1 MRKLVSWF
9 RDMKVA
15 KKLLI
20 SFFVILIAAVSIIGG
35 MSYQTAKKN
44 FETHIMNS
52 AQDNIRIL
60 DNLINQMIDA
70 QFNDVNNFARVI
82 HSDMYQGDNQD
93 ELRKI
98 LSQYISLNKD
108 VEQVY
113 VAGNDKKFVQEPKIK
128 MVTDYDPTE
137 SSWYKD
143 AVNKQGGIVVTEPYK
158 AQGSGHIVVTI
169 AKQTE
174 DKNGVVAVD
183 LNLDNLLKT
192 TKLIN
197 IGKKGYAFILD
208 GKQKIIAHPKE
219 KLGDKA
225 DDSWAKKI
233 YEDNHG
239 TFSYTYSGSEK
250 KMVFATNL
258 KTGWKIA
265 GTMYSNEIVEAAQP
279 VFYNMLI
286 VMFISLVVGGVLIY
300 FVTISITKPLKQ
312 LVVTSKEIS
321 EGDLTQTIQI
331 HSNDEIGQ
339 LAKGFNE
346 MTHSLRTLIGR
357 INTSAGHVAAA
368 SEELTASVRQA
379 SEATEQIT
387 SAMDEISS
395 GATTQTAS
403 VENGAM
409 LLFDVTE
416 GIRHVATSSS
426 SINTA
431 SAHTREKAEDGEK
444 LVGKTV
450 NQMQSI
456 AESVSQSDAVI
467 QLLNNK
473 SKQIGDI
480 LEVIQNIADQTNLLA
495 LNAAIE
501 AARAGEHGR
510 GFAIVADEVRKLAE
524 QSSVSSSEISKLIC
538 EIQDDMS
545 KTVKPMNNV
554 NEEVQSGLVI
564 ANETKQNFT
573 EILQSTNEIAD
584 QIKTMV
590 ETANGMSKG
599 ANEVSISVGQIAMTA
614 QNNATSTQ
622 SVAASAEEQ
631 LASVEEIGSAA
642 GTLSQMAEELQV
654 LIESIKRGGCLKIAL
669 VLLEAV
675 FLADKRIIVGLYIGN
690 IND

>member
-44 FETHIMNS
+44 FESQIMSS
-52 AQDNIRIL
+52 AQDNIKIL
-60 DNLINQMIDA
+60 DNLINQMIEA
-70 QFNDVNNFARVI
+70 KFNDVNNFARVI

-93 ELRKI
+93 ELRKT

-113 VAGNDKKFVQEPKIK
+113 VAGNDKKFVQEPNIQ
-128 MVTDYDPTE
+128 MAADYDPTAR
-137 SSWYKD
+137 SWYKD

-158 AQGSGHIVVTI
+158 AQGNGHIVVTI

-183 LNLDNLLKT
+183 LSLDNLLKT

-208 GKQKIIAHPKE
+208 GKQKIIAHPQE
-219 KLGDKA
+219 KSGDRA

-233 YEDNHG
+233 YEDNNG
-239 TFSYTYSGSEK
+239 TFSYTYGGSEK

-265 GTMYSNEIVEAAQP
+265 GTMYSNEVVEAAQP

-286 VMFISLVVGGVLIY
+286 VMFISLVVGGALIY
-300 FVTISITKPLKQ
+300 FVTLSITKPLKQ

-387 SAMDEISS
+387 MAMDEISS

-416 GIRHVATSSS
+416 GIQHVANSSS
-426 SINTA
+426 SINSA
-431 SAHTREKAEDGEK
+431 SAHTREKAEDGGK

-456 AESVSQSDAVI
+456 AASVSQSDAVI

-524 QSSVSSSEISKLIC
+524 QSSVSSSEISKLIS

-545 KTVKPMNNV
+545 KTVKSMNNV

-564 ANETKQNFT
+564 ANETKQNFA
-573 EILQSTNEIAD
+573 EILQSTNEIVD

-631 LASVEEIGSAA
+631 LASMEEIGSAA

-654 LIESIKRGGCLKIAL
+654 LIERFK
-669 VLLEAV
+669 V
-675 FLADKRIIVGLYIGN
+675 
-690 IND
+690 

>member
-1 MRKLVSWF
+1 MGRLLNSF

-44 FETHIMNS
+44 FESQITSS
-52 AQDNIRIL
+52 AHDNIKIL
-60 DNLINQMIDA
+60 DNLINQMIEA
-70 QFNDVNNFARVI
+70 KFNDVNNFARVI
-82 HSDMYQGDNQD
+82 QGNMYQGDNQD
-93 ELRKI
+93 ELRKM
-98 LSQYISLNKD
+98 LSQYINLNKD

-113 VAGNDKKFVQEPKIK
+113 VAGNDKKFVQEPNIQ
-128 MVTDYDPTE
+128 MAADYDPTE
-137 SSWYKD
+137 RSWYKD
-143 AVNKQGGIVVTEPYK
+143 AVAKQGGIVITEPYK
-158 AQGSGHIVVTI
+158 AKGNGHIVVTI

-174 DKNGVVAVD
+174 DKNGVVAID
-183 LNLDNLLKT
+183 LSLDNLLKT

-208 GKQKIIAHPKE
+208 GKQKIIAHPQE
-219 KLGDKA
+219 KSGEKA
-225 DDSWAKKI
+225 ADSWAKKI

-239 TFSYTYSGSEK
+239 AFSYTYDGSEK
-250 KMVFATNL
+250 QMVFATNV
-258 KTGWKIA
+258 KTGWKIG
-265 GTMYSNEIVEAAQP
+265 GTMYSNEVIEAAQP

-286 VMFISLVVGGVLIY
+286 VMFISLVIGGALIY
-300 FVTISITKPLKQ
+300 FVTLSITKPLKR
-312 LVVTSKEIS
+312 LVATSKEIS
-321 EGDLTQTIQI
+321 EGDLTQTIDI

-346 MTHSLRTLIGR
+346 MTDALRTLIGR

-387 SAMDEISS
+387 MAMDEISS
-395 GATTQTAS
+395 GATTQTTS

-416 GIRHVATSSS
+416 GIQHVANSSS

-431 SAHTREKAEDGEK
+431 SAHTREKAEDGGK

-456 AESVSQSDAVI
+456 AESVSQSDEVI

-510 GFAIVADEVRKLAE
+510 GFAVVAEEVRKLADE
-524 QSSVSSSEISKLIC
+524 SDHSARNISQLLRNM
-538 EIQDDMS
+538 Q
-545 KTVKPMNNV
+545 
-554 NEEVQSGLVI
+554 EEVQQVAMKMTEQVKI
-564 ANETKQNFT
+564 AKEEARRGEATELILKEMSSSVMEVADATKQ
-573 EILQSTNEIAD
+573 ISSYMNEQVSHIH
-584 QIKTMV
+584 QT
-590 ETANGMSKG
+590 G
-599 ANEVSISVGQIAMTA
+599 AQTKA
-614 QNNATSTQ
+614 
-622 SVAASAEEQ
+622 VAAIAEETSAGSQEVACVTVQQSKNMVVIDQ
-631 LASVEEIGSAA
+631 LLKDLEKQAA
-642 GTLSQMAEELQV
+642 DLKQT
-654 LIESIKRGGCLKIAL
+654 IERFSM
-669 VLLEAV
+669 
-675 FLADKRIIVGLYIGN
+675 
-690 IND
+690 

>member
-44 FETHIMNS
+44 FETQIMNS

-158 AQGSGHIVVTI
+158 AQGNGHIVVTI

-174 DKNGVVAVD
+174 DKNVVVAVD

-545 KTVKPMNNV
+545 KTVKSMNNV

-631 LASVEEIGSAA
+631 LASMEEIGSAA

-654 LIESIKRGGCLKIAL
+654 LIERFK
-669 VLLEAV
+669 V
-675 FLADKRIIVGLYIGN
+675 
-690 IND
+690 

>member
-20 SFFVILIAAVSIIGG
+20 SFFVILIAAVSVIGG

-44 FETHIMNS
+44 FESQIMSS
-52 AQDNIRIL
+52 AQDNIKIL
-60 DNLINQMIDA
+60 DNLINQMIEA
-70 QFNDVNNFARVI
+70 KFHDVNNFARVI

-93 ELRKI
+93 EIRKM
-98 LSQYISLNKD
+98 LSQYINLNKD
-108 VEQVY
+108 IEQVY
-113 VAGNDKKFVQEPKIK
+113 VAGSDKKFVQEPNIQ
-128 MVTDYDPTE
+128 MAADYDPTTRP
-137 SSWYKD
+137 WYKD
-143 AVNKQGGIVVTEPYK
+143 AVSKQGGIVVTEPYK
-158 AQGSGHIVVTI
+158 AKGNGHIVVTI

-183 LNLDNLLKT
+183 LSLENLLKT

-208 GKQKIIAHPKE
+208 GKQKIIVHSQE
-219 KLGDKA
+219 KSGDKA
-225 DDSWAKKI
+225 DDAWAKKI

-239 TFSYTYSGSEK
+239 TFSYTYDGSEK
-250 KMVFATNL
+250 KMVFSTNL
-258 KTGWKIA
+258 KTGWKIV
-265 GTMYSNEIVEAAQP
+265 GTMYSNEVVEAAQP

-286 VMFISLVVGGVLIY
+286 VMFISLVVGGALIY
-300 FVTISITKPLKQ
+300 FVTLSITKPLKR

-321 EGDLTQTIQI
+321 EGDLTQTIKI

-416 GIRHVATSSS
+416 GIQHVANSSS

-431 SAHTREKAEDGEK
+431 SAHTREKAEDGGK

-545 KTVKPMNNV
+545 KTVKSMNNV

-631 LASVEEIGSAA
+631 LASMEEIGSAA

-654 LIESIKRGGCLKIAL
+654 LIERFK
-669 VLLEAV
+669 V
-675 FLADKRIIVGLYIGN
+675 
-690 IND
+690 

>member
-44 FETHIMNS
+44 FETQIMNS

-158 AQGSGHIVVTI
+158 AQGNGHIVVTI

-239 TFSYTYSGSEK
+239 TFSYTYNGSEK

-416 GIRHVATSSS
+416 GIQHVATSSS

-545 KTVKPMNNV
+545 KTVKSMNNV

-631 LASVEEIGSAA
+631 LAFMEEIGSAA

-654 LIESIKRGGCLKIAL
+654 LIERFK
-669 VLLEAV
+669 V
-675 FLADKRIIVGLYIGN
+675 
-690 IND
+690 

>member
-44 FETHIMNS
+44 FETQIMNS

-158 AQGSGHIVVTI
+158 AQGNGHIVVTI

-239 TFSYTYSGSEK
+239 TFSYTYNGSEK

-416 GIRHVATSSS
+416 GIQHVATSSS

-545 KTVKPMNNV
+545 KTVKSMNNV

-631 LASVEEIGSAA
+631 LASMEEIGSAA

-654 LIESIKRGGCLKIAL
+654 LIERFK
-669 VLLEAV
+669 V
-675 FLADKRIIVGLYIGN
+675 
-690 IND
+690 

>member
-1 MRKLVSWF
+1 MSKLLSWF

-15 KKLLI
+15 KKLLT

-44 FETHIMNS
+44 FESQIMSS
-52 AQDNIRIL
+52 AQDNIKIL
-60 DNLINQMIDA
+60 DNLINQMIEA
-70 QFNDVNNFARVI
+70 KFNDVNNFARLI
-82 HSDMYQGDNQD
+82 HSDMYQGDNQG
-93 ELRKI
+93 EIRKM
-98 LSQYISLNKD
+98 LSQYINLNKD

-113 VAGNDKKFVQEPKIK
+113 VAGNDKKFVQEPNIP
-128 MVTDYDPTE
+128 MAADYDPTTR
-137 SSWYKD
+137 SWYKD

-158 AQGSGHIVVTI
+158 AQGNGHIVVTI

-183 LNLDNLLKT
+183 LSLDNLLKT

-208 GKQKIIAHPKE
+208 GKQKVIAHPQE
-219 KLGDKA
+219 KSGDKA

-239 TFSYTYSGSEK
+239 TFSYSYGGSEK

-258 KTGWKIA
+258 KTGWKIG
-265 GTMYSNEIVEAAQP
+265 GTMYSNEVVEAAQP

-286 VMFISLVVGGVLIY
+286 VMLISLVVGGALIY
-300 FVTISITKPLKQ
+300 FVTLSITKPLKR

-346 MTHSLRTLIGR
+346 MTHSLRILIGR

-387 SAMDEISS
+387 MAMDEISS
-395 GATTQTAS
+395 GATTQTSS

-416 GIRHVATSSS
+416 GIQHVANSSL
-426 SINTA
+426 SINAA
-431 SAHTREKAEDGEK
+431 SAHTREKAEDGGK

-545 KTVKPMNNV
+545 KTVKSMNNV

-564 ANETKQNFT
+564 ANETKQNFA

-614 QNNATSTQ
+614 QNNSTSTQ

-631 LASVEEIGSAA
+631 LASMEEIGSAA

-654 LIESIKRGGCLKIAL
+654 LIERFK
-669 VLLEAV
+669 V
-675 FLADKRIIVGLYIGN
+675 
-690 IND
+690 

>member
-44 FETHIMNS
+44 FESQIMSS
-52 AQDNIRIL
+52 AQDNIKIL

-70 QFNDVNNFARVI
+70 KFNDVNNFARVI

-93 ELRKI
+93 ELRKT

-113 VAGNDKKFVQEPKIK
+113 VAGNDKKFVQEPKIQ
-128 MVTDYDPTE
+128 METDYDPTAR
-137 SSWYKD
+137 SWYKD

-158 AQGSGHIVVTI
+158 AQGNGHIVVTI

-208 GKQKIIAHPKE
+208 GNHKIIAHPQE
-219 KLGDKA
+219 KSGDKA

-265 GTMYSNEIVEAAQP
+265 GTMYSNEVVEAAQP

-300 FVTISITKPLKQ
+300 FVTLSITKPLKQ

-416 GIRHVATSSS
+416 GIQHVANSSS
-426 SINTA
+426 SINSA
-431 SAHTREKAEDGEK
+431 SAHTREKAEDGGK

-473 SKQIGDI
+473 SMQIGDI

-545 KTVKPMNNV
+545 RTVKSMNNV

-631 LASVEEIGSAA
+631 LASMEEISSAA

-654 LIESIKRGGCLKIAL
+654 LIERFK
-669 VLLEAV
+669 V
-675 FLADKRIIVGLYIGN
+675 
-690 IND
+690 

>member
-44 FETHIMNS
+44 FETQIMNS

-82 HSDMYQGDNQD
+82 HSDMYQGDNQE

-98 LSQYISLNKD
+98 LSQYISLNED

-128 MVTDYDPTE
+128 METDYDPTE

-158 AQGSGHIVVTI
+158 AQGNGHIVVTI

-545 KTVKPMNNV
+545 KTVKSMNNV

-631 LASVEEIGSAA
+631 LASMEEIGSAA

-654 LIESIKRGGCLKIAL
+654 LIERFK
-669 VLLEAV
+669 V
-675 FLADKRIIVGLYIGN
+675 
-690 IND
+690 

>member
-1 MRKLVSWF
+1 MRKLVSRF

-44 FETHIMNS
+44 FESQIMSS
-52 AQDNIRIL
+52 AQDNIKIL
-60 DNLINQMIDA
+60 DNLINQMIEA
-70 QFNDVNNFARVI
+70 KFNDVNNFARVI

-93 ELRKI
+93 ELRKT

-113 VAGNDKKFVQEPKIK
+113 VAGNDKKFVQEPNIQ
-128 MVTDYDPTE
+128 MAADYDPTAR
-137 SSWYKD
+137 SWYKD

-158 AQGSGHIVVTI
+158 AQGNGHIVVTI

-183 LNLDNLLKT
+183 LSLDNLLKT

-208 GKQKIIAHPKE
+208 GKQKIIAHPQE
-219 KLGDKA
+219 ESGDRA

-233 YEDNHG
+233 YEDNNG
-239 TFSYTYSGSEK
+239 TFSYTYGGSEK

-265 GTMYSNEIVEAAQP
+265 GTMYSNEVVEAAQP

-286 VMFISLVVGGVLIY
+286 VMFISLVVGGALIY
-300 FVTISITKPLKQ
+300 FVTLSITKPLKQ

-387 SAMDEISS
+387 MAMDEISS

-416 GIRHVATSSS
+416 GIQHVANSSS

-431 SAHTREKAEDGEK
+431 SAHTREKAEDGGK

-456 AESVSQSDAVI
+456 AASVSQSDAVI

-524 QSSVSSSEISKLIC
+524 QSSVSSSEISKLIS

-545 KTVKPMNNV
+545 KTVKSMNNV

-564 ANETKQNFT
+564 ANETKQNFA
-573 EILQSTNEIAD
+573 EILQSTNEIVD

-631 LASVEEIGSAA
+631 LASMEEIGSAA

-654 LIESIKRGGCLKIAL
+654 LIERFK
-669 VLLEAV
+669 V
-675 FLADKRIIVGLYIGN
+675 
-690 IND
+690 

>member
-44 FETHIMNS
+44 FESQIMSS
-52 AQDNIRIL
+52 AQDNIKIL
-60 DNLINQMIDA
+60 DNLINQMIEA
-70 QFNDVNNFARVI
+70 KFNDVNNFARVI

-93 ELRKI
+93 ELRKT

-113 VAGNDKKFVQEPKIK
+113 VAGNDKKFVQEPNIQ
-128 MVTDYDPTE
+128 MAADYDPTTR
-137 SSWYKD
+137 SWYKD

-158 AQGSGHIVVTI
+158 AQGNGHIVVTI

-183 LNLDNLLKT
+183 LSLDNLLKT

-208 GKQKIIAHPKE
+208 GKQKIIAHPQE
-219 KLGDKA
+219 QSGDSA

-233 YEDNHG
+233 YEDNNG
-239 TFSYTYSGSEK
+239 TFSYTYGGSEK

-265 GTMYSNEIVEAAQP
+265 GTMYSNEVVEAAQP

-286 VMFISLVVGGVLIY
+286 VMFISLVVGGALIY
-300 FVTISITKPLKQ
+300 FVTLSITKPLKQ

-387 SAMDEISS
+387 MAMDEISS

-416 GIRHVATSSS
+416 GIQHVANSSS
-426 SINTA
+426 SINSA
-431 SAHTREKAEDGEK
+431 SAHTREKAEDGGK

-456 AESVSQSDAVI
+456 AASVSQSDAVI

-524 QSSVSSSEISKLIC
+524 QSSVSSSEISKLIS

-545 KTVKPMNNV
+545 KTVKSMNNV

-564 ANETKQNFT
+564 ANETKQNFA
-573 EILQSTNEIAD
+573 EILQSTNEIVD

-631 LASVEEIGSAA
+631 LASMEEIGSAA

-654 LIESIKRGGCLKIAL
+654 LIERFK
-669 VLLEAV
+669 V
-675 FLADKRIIVGLYIGN
+675 
-690 IND
+690 

>member
-44 FETHIMNS
+44 FETQIMNS

-158 AQGSGHIVVTI
+158 AQGNGHIVVTI

-545 KTVKPMNNV
+545 KTVKSMNNV

-631 LASVEEIGSAA
+631 LASMEEIGSAA

-654 LIESIKRGGCLKIAL
+654 LIERFK
-669 VLLEAV
+669 V
-675 FLADKRIIVGLYIGN
+675 
-690 IND
+690 

>member
-1 MRKLVSWF
+1 MRKLVSRF

-44 FETHIMNS
+44 FESQIMSS
-52 AQDNIRIL
+52 AQDNIKIL
-60 DNLINQMIDA
+60 DNLINQMIEA
-70 QFNDVNNFARVI
+70 KFNDVNNFARVI

-93 ELRKI
+93 ELRKT

-113 VAGNDKKFVQEPKIK
+113 VAGNDKKFVQEPNIQ
-128 MVTDYDPTE
+128 MAADYDPTAR
-137 SSWYKD
+137 SWYKD

-158 AQGSGHIVVTI
+158 AQGNGHIVVTI

-183 LNLDNLLKT
+183 LSLDNLLKT

-208 GKQKIIAHPKE
+208 GKQKIIAHPQE
-219 KLGDKA
+219 KSGDRA

-233 YEDNHG
+233 YEDNNG
-239 TFSYTYSGSEK
+239 TFSYTYGGSEK

-265 GTMYSNEIVEAAQP
+265 GTMYSNEVVEAAQP

-286 VMFISLVVGGVLIY
+286 VMFISLVVGGALIY
-300 FVTISITKPLKQ
+300 FVTLSITKPLKQ

-387 SAMDEISS
+387 MAMDEISS

-416 GIRHVATSSS
+416 GIQHVANSSS

-431 SAHTREKAEDGEK
+431 SAHTREKAEDGGK

-456 AESVSQSDAVI
+456 AASVSQSDAVI

-524 QSSVSSSEISKLIC
+524 QSSVSSSEISKLIS
-538 EIQDDMS
+538 EIQNDMS
-545 KTVKPMNNV
+545 KTVKSMNNV

-564 ANETKQNFT
+564 ANETKQNFA
-573 EILQSTNEIAD
+573 EILQSTNEIVD

-631 LASVEEIGSAA
+631 LASMEEIGSAA

-654 LIESIKRGGCLKIAL
+654 LIERFK
-669 VLLEAV
+669 V
-675 FLADKRIIVGLYIGN
+675 
-690 IND
+690 

>member
-44 FETHIMNS
+44 FETQIMNS

-158 AQGSGHIVVTI
+158 AQGNGHIVVTI

-239 TFSYTYSGSEK
+239 TFSYTYNGSEK

-416 GIRHVATSSS
+416 GIQHVATSSS

-545 KTVKPMNNV
+545 KTVKSMNNV

-631 LASVEEIGSAA
+631 LASMEEISSAA

-654 LIESIKRGGCLKIAL
+654 LIERFK
-669 VLLEAV
+669 V
-675 FLADKRIIVGLYIGN
+675 
-690 IND
+690 

>member
-346 MTHSLRTLIGR
+346 MTYSLRTLIGR

-654 LIESIKRGGCLKIAL
+654 LIERFK
-669 VLLEAV
+669 V
-675 FLADKRIIVGLYIGN
+675 
-690 IND
+690 

>member
-1 MRKLVSWF
+1 MMKLV
-9 RDMKVA
+9 
-15 KKLLI
+15 
-20 SFFVILIAAVSIIGG
+20 
-35 MSYQTAKKN
+35 
-44 FETHIMNS
+44 
-52 AQDNIRIL
+52 
-60 DNLINQMIDA
+60 NLQ
-70 QFNDVNNFARVI
+70 
-82 HSDMYQGDNQD
+82 
-93 ELRKI
+93 
-98 LSQYISLNKD
+98 
-108 VEQVY
+108 
-113 VAGNDKKFVQEPKIK
+113 
-128 MVTDYDPTE
+128 
-137 SSWYKD
+137 
-143 AVNKQGGIVVTEPYK
+143 
-158 AQGSGHIVVTI
+158 
-169 AKQTE
+169 
-174 DKNGVVAVD
+174 
-183 LNLDNLLKT
+183 
-192 TKLIN
+192 
-197 IGKKGYAFILD
+197 
-208 GKQKIIAHPKE
+208 
-219 KLGDKA
+219 
-225 DDSWAKKI
+225 
-233 YEDNHG
+233 
-239 TFSYTYSGSEK
+239 
-250 KMVFATNL
+250 
-258 KTGWKIA
+258 
-265 GTMYSNEIVEAAQP
+265 
-279 VFYNMLI
+279 
-286 VMFISLVVGGVLIY
+286 
-300 FVTISITKPLKQ
+300 
-312 LVVTSKEIS
+312 
-321 EGDLTQTIQI
+321 
-331 HSNDEIGQ
+331 
-339 LAKGFNE
+339 KGFNE
-346 MTHSLRTLIGR
+346 MTDALRTLIGR

-387 SAMDEISS
+387 MAMDEISS
-395 GATTQTAS
+395 GATTQTTS

-416 GIRHVATSSS
+416 GIQHVANSSS

-431 SAHTREKAEDGEK
+431 SAHTREKAEDGGK

-456 AESVSQSDAVI
+456 AESVSQSDEVI

-524 QSSVSSSEISKLIC
+524 KSSVSSSEISKLIC

-545 KTVKPMNNV
+545 KTVKSMGHV

-622 SVAASAEEQ
+622 NVAASAEEQ
-631 LASVEEIGSAA
+631 LASMEEIGSAA

-654 LIESIKRGGCLKIAL
+654 LIERFK
-669 VLLEAV
+669 V
-675 FLADKRIIVGLYIGN
+675 
-690 IND
+690 

>member
-44 FETHIMNS
+44 FETQIMNS

-70 QFNDVNNFARVI
+70 KFNDVNNFARVI

-113 VAGNDKKFVQEPKIK
+113 VAGNDKKFVQEPKIQ
-128 MVTDYDPTE
+128 METDYDPTE

-158 AQGSGHIVVTI
+158 AQGNGHIVVTI

-174 DKNGVVAVD
+174 DKNGVVAVN

-416 GIRHVATSSS
+416 GIQHVATSSS

-545 KTVKPMNNV
+545 KTVKSMNNV

-631 LASVEEIGSAA
+631 LASMEEIGSAA

-654 LIESIKRGGCLKIAL
+654 LIERFK
-669 VLLEAV
+669 V
-675 FLADKRIIVGLYIGN
+675 
-690 IND
+690 

>member
-1 MRKLVSWF
+1 MSKLLSWF

-15 KKLLI
+15 KKLLT
-20 SFFVILIAAVSIIGG
+20 SFFVILIAAVSVIGG

-44 FETHIMNS
+44 FESQIMNS
-52 AQDNIRIL
+52 ANDNIKIL
-60 DNLINQMIDA
+60 DNLINQMIEA
-70 QFNDVNNFARVI
+70 KFNDVNNFARVI
-82 HSDMYQGDNQD
+82 RGDMYQGDNQD
-93 ELRKI
+93 EIRKM
-98 LSQYISLNKD
+98 LSQYINLNKD

-113 VAGNDKKFVQEPKIK
+113 VAGNDKKFVQEPNIQ
-128 MVTDYDPTE
+128 MAADYDPTTR
-137 SSWYKD
+137 SWYKD

-158 AQGSGHIVVTI
+158 AQGNGHIVVTI

-183 LNLDNLLKT
+183 LSLDNLLKT

-208 GKQKIIAHPKE
+208 GKQKVIAHPQE
-219 KLGDKA
+219 KSGDKA
-225 DDSWAKKI
+225 DDAWAKKI

-239 TFSYTYSGSEK
+239 TFSYSYGGSEK
-250 KMVFATNL
+250 KMVFAKNL
-258 KTGWKIA
+258 KTGWKIG
-265 GTMYSNEIVEAAQP
+265 GTMYSNEVVEAAQP

-286 VMFISLVVGGVLIY
+286 VMLISLVVGGALIY
-300 FVTISITKPLKQ
+300 FVTLSITKPLKR

-387 SAMDEISS
+387 MAMDEISS
-395 GATTQTAS
+395 GATTQTSS

-416 GIRHVATSSS
+416 GIQHVANSSL
-426 SINTA
+426 SINAA
-431 SAHTREKAEDGEK
+431 SAHTREKAEDGGK

-545 KTVKPMNNV
+545 KTVKSMNNV

-564 ANETKQNFT
+564 ANETKQNFA

-614 QNNATSTQ
+614 QNNSTSTQ

-631 LASVEEIGSAA
+631 LASMEEIGSAA

-654 LIESIKRGGCLKIAL
+654 LIERFK
-669 VLLEAV
+669 V
-675 FLADKRIIVGLYIGN
+675 
-690 IND
+690 

>member
-1 MRKLVSWF
+1 MSKLLSWF

-15 KKLLI
+15 KKLLT
-20 SFFVILIAAVSIIGG
+20 SFFVILIAAVSVIGG

-44 FETHIMNS
+44 FESQIMSS
-52 AQDNIRIL
+52 AQDNIKIL
-60 DNLINQMIDA
+60 DNLINQMIEA
-70 QFNDVNNFARVI
+70 KFNDVNNFARLI

-93 ELRKI
+93 ELRKM
-98 LSQYISLNKD
+98 LSQYINLNKD

-113 VAGNDKKFVQEPKIK
+113 VAGNDKKFVQEPNIQ
-128 MVTDYDPTE
+128 MAADYDPTTR
-137 SSWYKD
+137 SWYKD

-158 AQGSGHIVVTI
+158 AQGNGHIVVTI
-169 AKQTE
+169 AKQAE

-183 LNLDNLLKT
+183 LSLDNLLKT

-208 GKQKIIAHPKE
+208 GKQKIIAHPQE
-219 KLGDKA
+219 KSGEKA
-225 DDSWAKKI
+225 ADSWAQKI

-239 TFSYTYSGSEK
+239 AFSYTYDGSEK
-250 KMVFATNL
+250 QMVFATNV
-258 KTGWKIA
+258 KTGWKIG
-265 GTMYSNEIVEAAQP
+265 GTMYSNEVIEAAQP

-286 VMFISLVVGGVLIY
+286 VMFISLVIGGALIY
-300 FVTISITKPLKQ
+300 FVTLSITKPLKR
-312 LVVTSKEIS
+312 LVATSKEIS
-321 EGDLTQTIQI
+321 EGDLTQTIDI

-346 MTHSLRTLIGR
+346 MTDALRTLIGR

-379 SEATEQIT
+379 GEATEQIT
-387 SAMDEISS
+387 MAMDEISS
-395 GATTQTAS
+395 GATTQTTS

-416 GIRHVATSSS
+416 GIQHVANSSS

-431 SAHTREKAEDGEK
+431 SAHTREKAEDGGK

-456 AESVSQSDAVI
+456 AESVSQSDEVI
-467 QLLNNK
+467 QILNNK

-524 QSSVSSSEISKLIC
+524 KSSVSSSEISKLIC

-545 KTVKPMNNV
+545 KTVKSMSHV

-622 SVAASAEEQ
+622 NVAASAEEQ
-631 LASVEEIGSAA
+631 LASIEEISSAA
-642 GTLSQMAEELQV
+642 GTLSQMAEELQG
-654 LIESIKRGGCLKIAL
+654 LIERFK
-669 VLLEAV
+669 V
-675 FLADKRIIVGLYIGN
+675 
-690 IND
+690 

>member
-1 MRKLVSWF
+1 M
-9 RDMKVA
+9 
-15 KKLLI
+15 I
-20 SFFVILIAAVSIIGG
+20 Q
-35 MSYQTAKKN
+35 QT
-44 FETHIMNS
+44 
-52 AQDNIRIL
+52 R
-60 DNLINQMIDA
+60 
-70 QFNDVNNFARVI
+70 
-82 HSDMYQGDNQD
+82 
-93 ELRKI
+93 
-98 LSQYISLNKD
+98 
-108 VEQVY
+108 
-113 VAGNDKKFVQEPKIK
+113 
-128 MVTDYDPTE
+128 
-137 SSWYKD
+137 SWYKD
-143 AVNKQGGIVVTEPYK
+143 AVSKQGGIVVTEPYK
-158 AQGSGHIVVTI
+158 AKGNGHIVVTI

-183 LNLDNLLKT
+183 LSLENLLKT

-197 IGKKGYAFILD
+197 IGKKGYTFILD
-208 GKQKIIAHPKE
+208 GKQKIIAHPQE
-219 KLGDKA
+219 KSGDKA
-225 DDSWAKKI
+225 ADSWAKKI
-233 YEDNHG
+233 YEDNQG
-239 TFSYTYSGSEK
+239 TFSYTYDGSEK

-258 KTGWKIA
+258 KTGWKIG
-265 GTMYSNEIVEAAQP
+265 GTMYSNEVIEAAQP

-286 VMFISLVVGGVLIY
+286 VMLISLVVGGALIY
-300 FVTISITKPLKQ
+300 FVTLSITKPLKR
-312 LVVTSKEIS
+312 LVATSKEIS
-321 EGDLTQTIQI
+321 EGDLTQTIEI

-346 MTHSLRTLIGR
+346 MTDSLRTLIGR

-416 GIRHVATSSS
+416 GIQHVANSSS

-431 SAHTREKAEDGEK
+431 SAHTREKAEDGGK

-545 KTVKPMNNV
+545 KTVKSMNNV

-631 LASVEEIGSAA
+631 LASMEEIGSAA

-654 LIESIKRGGCLKIAL
+654 LIERFK
-669 VLLEAV
+669 V
-675 FLADKRIIVGLYIGN
+675 
-690 IND
+690 

>member
-1 MRKLVSWF
+1 MRKLVSRF

-44 FETHIMNS
+44 FESQIMSS
-52 AQDNIRIL
+52 AQDNIKIL
-60 DNLINQMIDA
+60 DNLINQMIEA
-70 QFNDVNNFARVI
+70 KFNDVNNFARVI

-93 ELRKI
+93 ELRKT

-113 VAGNDKKFVQEPKIK
+113 VAGNDKKFVQEPNIQ
-128 MVTDYDPTE
+128 MAADYDPTAR
-137 SSWYKD
+137 SWYKD

-158 AQGSGHIVVTI
+158 AQGNGHIVVTI

-183 LNLDNLLKT
+183 LSLDNLLKT

-208 GKQKIIAHPKE
+208 GKQKIIAHPQE
-219 KLGDKA
+219 KSGDRA

-233 YEDNHG
+233 YEDNNG
-239 TFSYTYSGSEK
+239 TFSYTYGGSEK

-265 GTMYSNEIVEAAQP
+265 GTMYSNEVVEAAQP

-286 VMFISLVVGGVLIY
+286 VMFISLVVGGALIY
-300 FVTISITKPLKQ
+300 FVTLSITKPLKQ

-387 SAMDEISS
+387 MAMDEISS

-416 GIRHVATSSS
+416 GIQHVANSSS

-431 SAHTREKAEDGEK
+431 SAHTREKAEDGGK

-456 AESVSQSDAVI
+456 AASVSQSDAVI

-524 QSSVSSSEISKLIC
+524 QSSVSSSEISKLIS

-545 KTVKPMNNV
+545 KTVKSMNNV

-564 ANETKQNFT
+564 ANETKQNFA
-573 EILQSTNEIAD
+573 EILQSTNEIVD

-614 QNNATSTQ
+614 QTNATSTQ

-631 LASVEEIGSAA
+631 LASMEEIGSAA

-654 LIESIKRGGCLKIAL
+654 LIERFK
-669 VLLEAV
+669 V
-675 FLADKRIIVGLYIGN
+675 
-690 IND
+690 

>member
-20 SFFVILIAAVSIIGG
+20 SFFVILIAAVSVIGG

-44 FETHIMNS
+44 FESQIMSS
-52 AQDNIRIL
+52 AQDNIKIL
-60 DNLINQMIDA
+60 DNLINQMIEA
-70 QFNDVNNFARVI
+70 KFNDVNNFARVI
-82 HSDMYQGDNQD
+82 HGDMYQGDNQD
-93 ELRKI
+93 EIRKM
-98 LSQYISLNKD
+98 LSQYINLNKD
-108 VEQVY
+108 IEQVY
-113 VAGNDKKFVQEPKIK
+113 VAGSDKKFVQEPNIQ
-128 MVTDYDPTE
+128 MAADYDPTTRP
-137 SSWYKD
+137 WYKD
-143 AVNKQGGIVVTEPYK
+143 AVSKQGGIVVTEPYK
-158 AQGSGHIVVTI
+158 AKGNGHIVVTI

-183 LNLDNLLKT
+183 LSLENLLKT

-208 GKQKIIAHPKE
+208 GKQKIIVHSQE
-219 KLGDKA
+219 KSGDKA
-225 DDSWAKKI
+225 DDAWAKKI

-239 TFSYTYSGSEK
+239 TFSYTYDGSEK
-250 KMVFATNL
+250 KMVFSTNL

-265 GTMYSNEIVEAAQP
+265 GTMYSNEVVEAAQP

-286 VMFISLVVGGVLIY
+286 VMFISLVVGGALIY
-300 FVTISITKPLKQ
+300 FVTLSITKPLKR

-387 SAMDEISS
+387 SAIDEISS

-416 GIRHVATSSS
+416 GIQHVANSSS

-431 SAHTREKAEDGEK
+431 SAHTREKAEDGGK

-456 AESVSQSDAVI
+456 VESVSQSDAVI

-545 KTVKPMNNV
+545 KTVKSMNNV

-564 ANETKQNFT
+564 ANETKQNFA

-631 LASVEEIGSAA
+631 LASMEEIGSAA
-642 GTLSQMAEELQV
+642 GSLSQMAEELQV
-654 LIESIKRGGCLKIAL
+654 LIERFK
-669 VLLEAV
+669 V
-675 FLADKRIIVGLYIGN
+675 
-690 IND
+690 

>member
-44 FETHIMNS
+44 FESQIMSS
-52 AQDNIRIL
+52 AQDNIKIL
-60 DNLINQMIDA
+60 DNLINQMIEA
-70 QFNDVNNFARVI
+70 KFNDVNNFARVI
-82 HSDMYQGDNQD
+82 HTDMYQGDNQD
-93 ELRKI
+93 ELRKT

-113 VAGNDKKFVQEPKIK
+113 VAGNDKKFVQEPKIQ
-128 MVTDYDPTE
+128 MVADYDPTAR
-137 SSWYKD
+137 SWYKD

-158 AQGSGHIVVTI
+158 AQGNGHIVVTI

-183 LNLDNLLKT
+183 LSLDNLLKT

-208 GKQKIIAHPKE
+208 GKQKIIAHPQE
-219 KLGDKA
+219 KSGDKA
-225 DDSWAKKI
+225 DDSWATKI

-239 TFSYTYSGSEK
+239 TFSYTYSGSDK

-265 GTMYSNEIVEAAQP
+265 GTMYSNEVVEAAQP

-300 FVTISITKPLKQ
+300 FVTLSITKPLKQ

-403 VENGAM
+403 VETGAM

-416 GIRHVATSSS
+416 GIQHVANSSS

-431 SAHTREKAEDGEK
+431 STHTREKAEDGGK

-456 AESVSQSDAVI
+456 AESVSQSDVVI

-545 KTVKPMNNV
+545 KTVKSMNNV

-631 LASVEEIGSAA
+631 LASMEEISSAA

-654 LIESIKRGGCLKIAL
+654 LIERFK
-669 VLLEAV
+669 V
-675 FLADKRIIVGLYIGN
+675 
-690 IND
+690 

>member
-44 FETHIMNS
+44 FETQIMNS

-158 AQGSGHIVVTI
+158 AQGNGHIVVTI

-416 GIRHVATSSS
+416 GIQHVATSSS

-545 KTVKPMNNV
+545 KTVKSMNNV

-654 LIESIKRGGCLKIAL
+654 LIERFK
-669 VLLEAV
+669 V
-675 FLADKRIIVGLYIGN
+675 
-690 IND
+690 

>member
-1 MRKLVSWF
+1 MSKLLSWF

-15 KKLLI
+15 KKLLT

-44 FETHIMNS
+44 FESQIMSS
-52 AQDNIRIL
+52 ANDNIKIL
-60 DNLINQMIDA
+60 DNLINQMIEA
-70 QFNDVNNFARVI
+70 KFNDVNNFARLI
-82 HSDMYQGDNQD
+82 HSDMYQGDNQG
-93 ELRKI
+93 ELRKM
-98 LSQYISLNKD
+98 LSQYINLNKD
-108 VEQVY
+108 IEQVY
-113 VAGNDKKFVQEPKIK
+113 VAGNDKKFVQEPNIP
-128 MVTDYDPTE
+128 MAADYDPTTR
-137 SSWYKD
+137 SWYKD

-158 AQGSGHIVVTI
+158 AQGNGHIVVTI

-183 LNLDNLLKT
+183 LSLDNLLKT

-208 GKQKIIAHPKE
+208 GKQKVIAHPQE
-219 KLGDKA
+219 KSGDKA
-225 DDSWAKKI
+225 DDAWAKKI

-239 TFSYTYSGSEK
+239 TFSYSYGGSEK

-258 KTGWKIA
+258 KTGWKIG
-265 GTMYSNEIVEAAQP
+265 GTMYSNEVVEAAQP

-286 VMFISLVVGGVLIY
+286 VMLISLVVGGALIY
-300 FVTISITKPLKQ
+300 FVTLSITKPLKR

-387 SAMDEISS
+387 MAMDEISS
-395 GATTQTAS
+395 GATTQTSS

-416 GIRHVATSSS
+416 GIQHVANSSL
-426 SINTA
+426 SINAA
-431 SAHTREKAEDGEK
+431 SAHTREKAEDGGK

-545 KTVKPMNNV
+545 KTVKSMNNV

-564 ANETKQNFT
+564 ANETKQNFA

-614 QNNATSTQ
+614 QNNSTSTQ

-631 LASVEEIGSAA
+631 LASMEEIGSAA

-654 LIESIKRGGCLKIAL
+654 LIERFK
-669 VLLEAV
+669 V
-675 FLADKRIIVGLYIGN
+675 
-690 IND
+690 

>member
-1 MRKLVSWF
+1 MSKLLSWF

-15 KKLLI
+15 KKLLT

-44 FETHIMNS
+44 FESQIMSS
-52 AQDNIRIL
+52 AQDNIKIL
-60 DNLINQMIDA
+60 DNLINQMIEA
-70 QFNDVNNFARVI
+70 KFNDVNNFARLI
-82 HSDMYQGDNQD
+82 HSDMYQGDNQG
-93 ELRKI
+93 ELRKM
-98 LSQYISLNKD
+98 LSQYINLNKD
-108 VEQVY
+108 IEQVY
-113 VAGNDKKFVQEPKIK
+113 VAGNDKKFVQEPNIQ
-128 MVTDYDPTE
+128 MAADYDPTTR
-137 SSWYKD
+137 SWYKD

-158 AQGSGHIVVTI
+158 AQGNGHIVVTI

-183 LNLDNLLKT
+183 LSLDNLLKT

-208 GKQKIIAHPKE
+208 GKQKVIAHPQE
-219 KLGDKA
+219 KSGDKA

-239 TFSYTYSGSEK
+239 TFSYSYGGSEK

-258 KTGWKIA
+258 KTGWKIG
-265 GTMYSNEIVEAAQP
+265 GTMYSNEVVEAAQP

-286 VMFISLVVGGVLIY
+286 VMLISLVVGGALIY
-300 FVTISITKPLKQ
+300 FVTLSITKPLKR

-387 SAMDEISS
+387 MAMDEIS
-395 GATTQTAS
+395 S

-416 GIRHVATSSS
+416 GIQHVANSSL
-426 SINTA
+426 SINAA
-431 SAHTREKAEDGEK
+431 SAHTREKAEDGGK

-545 KTVKPMNNV
+545 KTVKSMNNV

-564 ANETKQNFT
+564 ANETKQNFA

-614 QNNATSTQ
+614 QNNSTSTQ

-631 LASVEEIGSAA
+631 LASMEEIGSAA

-654 LIESIKRGGCLKIAL
+654 LIERFK
-669 VLLEAV
+669 V
-675 FLADKRIIVGLYIGN
+675 
-690 IND
+690 